1 MSTSASQTQETAVLQ
16 TEDLPRLLEA
26 LHARRYQV
34 IGPTLSDNAI
44 VLEEIRS
51 VSELPVGWTD
61 EQEGGVYR
69 LKRRED
75 ETYFGYGVGPHTWK
89 QFLNPPHLRL
99 WRARRENGNLQFML
113 DSQEA
118 PKMAFLGVRPC
129 ELEAIAV
136 QDRVFLGK
144 GYVDPVYAERRAS
157 LLIIV
162 VQCAQ
167 ASSTCFCASM
177 GTGPHAESGYDLALT
192 EVIGR
197 RTHHFL
203 VETGSVRGVEL
214 LQEIP
219 HAPAT
224 DAQIEQARE
233 ISRQTARQQSRT
245 MHVEGL
251 KELLYRSYEHPHWEE
266 VGARCLTCGNCT
278 MVCPTCF
285 CMTVEDSVDLAG
297 RDAQRRR
304 RWDSCFM
311 MDFSYI
317 TGGSV
322 RYSPSARYR
331 QWLTHKLATWHD
343 QFGVSGCVG
352 CGRCITWCPV
362 AIDLTEEVRA
372 FQGKVRG
379 SKEKTHENA

>member
-1 MSTSASQTQETAVLQ
+1 MGTSASQTQETAILQ
-16 TEDLPRLLEA
+16 ADDLQHLLEA
-26 LHARRYQV
+26 LHARHYQV
-34 IGPTLSDNAI
+34 IGPTVSDNAV

-51 VSELPVGWTD
+51 VSDLPVGWTD

-69 LKRRED
+69 LRRRED
-75 ETYFGYGVGPHTWK
+75 DAFFGYVVGPRSWK
-89 QFLNPPHLRL
+89 QFLNPPNLRL

-113 DSQEA
+113 DSEEA

-144 GYVDPVYAERRAS
+144 SYVDPIYAERRQR
-157 LLIIV
+157 LFVIV

-167 ASSTCFCASM
+167 ASGTCFCASM
-177 GTGPHAESGYDLALT
+177 GTGPWAESGYDLALT
-192 EVIGR
+192 EVIGKR
-197 RTHHFL
+197 AHHFL
-203 VETGSVRGVEL
+203 VEVGSERGAEL
-214 LQEIP
+214 LKEI
-219 HAPAT
+219 ACEPAT
-224 DAQIEQARE
+224 EAQIAQARQL
-233 ISRQTARQQSRT
+233 SRQAAHQQSRT
-245 MHVEGL
+245 MDTEGL

-297 RDAQRRR
+297 RNAERRR

-322 RYSPSARYR
+322 RYSPAARYR

-372 FQGKVRG
+372 FQGEVRG